1 LLNWL
6 LGSIVR
12 SIFESGIFLMVSI
25 GLTLTLAVVKLPNF
39 AHAEF
44 ITIGAYTTLI
54 VTQFLPNNLPFALIA
69 SFLISGLI
77 AIVVHQLAYKP
88 LIKRRSSLYIL
99 VLASFAVAQ
108 FLRYTVFILASIGGM
123 LSAHPL
129 INVVPVLY
137 IAGQALTNIYLLT
150 LLLAILSA
158 VFLFFFKFTLIGK
171 SMRAIS
177 SNQALAQLSGINT
190 ERAINVMWI
199 LAGGLAGVG
208 GSMLSP
214 YVTVTP
220 ALGFNLLLEI
230 FAVVIFGGL
239 TSFIGTILGSL
250 IMGFAENSLMD
261 FLNIYFSVPYTYTP
275 LIPFS
280 LIIIVLLIK
289 PTGFGLS
296 YSVSRALKQR
306 LIRTQSR

>member
-1 LLNWL
+1 MLNWL

-88 LIKRRSSLYIL
+88 LIKRSSLYIL

-158 VFLFFFKFTLIGK
+158 VFL
-171 SMRAIS
+171 
-177 SNQALAQLSGINT
+177 
-190 ERAINVMWI
+190 
-199 LAGGLAGVG
+199 
-208 GSMLSP
+208 
-214 YVTVTP
+214 
-220 ALGFNLLLEI
+220 
-230 FAVVIFGGL
+230 
-239 TSFIGTILGSL
+239 
-250 IMGFAENSLMD
+250 
-261 FLNIYFSVPYTYTP
+261 
-275 LIPFS
+275 
-280 LIIIVLLIK
+280 
-289 PTGFGLS
+289 
-296 YSVSRALKQR
+296 
-306 LIRTQSR
+306 